1 MKKLL
6 KRFKKFLT
14 LDTLKL
20 TIFFLLLIGV
30 RIVDVLTNISA
41 FAYKFVI
48 PRYRELTILLLVII
62 SPAAIVGYINE
73 TVPTYK
79 GGTQYSAEMYI
90 YTNCHEM
97 SNNFIVAE
105 DKKIHGFVR
114 ADKKNIDK
122 ILAVLAQYDVENRD
136 EIVSCLQEFRNQDY
150 HSAVWLHNLCW
161 AELDGK
167 VGYAIG
173 LKDRYKRQ

>member
-1 MKKLL
+1 MRKLL
-6 KRFKKFLT
+6 RRFKKFLT

-48 PRYRELTILLLVII
+48 LRYRELTILLLVII

>member
-1 MKKLL
+1 MRKLL
-6 KRFKKFLT
+6 RRFKKFLT

-150 HSAVWLHNLCW
+150 HSAAWLHNLCW

>member
-1 MKKLL
+1 MRKLL
-6 KRFKKFLT
+6 RRFKKFLT

-62 SPAAIVGYINE
+62 SPAAIVGYVNE